1 MFATKIHLISS
12 LGLSAC
18 VHERM
23 QELGIQVFW
32 DMIWN
37 YWVRGSQHFEKLQCG
52 KNIRRVSPRGT
63 VISENA

>member
-1 MFATKIHLISS
+1 
-12 LGLSAC
+12 
-18 VHERM
+18 M

-37 YWVRGSQHFEKLQCG
+37 YWVRGSQHFETVQCG